1 MSALRIGRI
10 PAWWQQARS
19 RWARVQPITRR
30 RVLLFLLCFA
40 LAFTVR
46 GLTMQF
52 MRAHLTDASWFQP
65 GSYSVFDRR
74 AQSVLDGQ
82 ESAFWINDASRTDFA
97 QYPPAF
103 PLWVAL
109 LYKIT
114 GERSMYAV
122 QSVQW
127 ILDSLLVMFLVAG
140 IAVTAY
146 GWRVALAA
154 SFLAALS
161 PLLAMY
167 GAWPSADA
175 PTAWFVLGGV
185 WLLLVA
191 AQKQSWKWAFGA
203 GLMLG
208 IACWFRVNPLYL
220 AFAWALALLFF
231 VRASWRKRFAL
242 SAAVALGAVLVIT
255 PVVVR
260 NYVVF
265 PDFTPTGG
273 TLGANLWEG
282 LGETELG
289 RSYGFIYGDDK
300 MVERERIKMG
310 LPADFP
316 LEAFWPDGIRRDR
329 ERVRESLGFI
339 KQHPFWYTGVML
351 KRMWGMLKVAGEPL
365 AYYGSSGV
373 NVTSRKSLPEE
384 RQGGLLALFV
394 NVLGMLQSV
403 VRYLLLPL
411 VACGVW
417 LAARKDFFTTALLL
431 TTILYYLGPGTMAHT
446 EIRYMLP
453 MHQLLPIFAGVSL
466 CRLAEMVFNRRLRA
480 ASSTEKETKAES

>member
-1 MSALRIGRI
+1 VRRGKI
-10 PAWWQQARS
+10 PAWW
-19 RWARVQPITRR
+19 RWAKERWAGFQPATRR
-30 RVLLFLLCFA
+30 RALLFLLFFA

-52 MRAHLTDASWFQP
+52 VRAHLNDASWFQP
-65 GSYSVFDRR
+65 GSYAVFDKR
-74 AQSVLDGQ
+74 AQSILDGRAR
-82 ESAFWINDASRTDFA
+82 AFWIDDASRTDLV

-103 PLWVAL
+103 PWWVAVV
-109 LYKIT
+109 YKMT

-127 ILDSLLVMFLVAG
+127 ILDSLLVMFLVTG
-140 IAVTAY
+140 VAVTAY
-146 GWRVALAA
+146 GWRAGLAA
-154 SFLAALS
+154 AFLAALS

-185 WLLLVA
+185 WLLLIA
-191 AQKQSWKWAFGA
+191 ARRLSWKWAFGA

-208 IACWFRVNPLYL
+208 AACWVRVNPLYL
-220 AFAWALALLFF
+220 AFLWALAMLFF
-231 VRASWRKRFAL
+231 VRASWRRRITL
-242 SAAVALGAVLVIT
+242 SAAVALGAVLVIS
-255 PVVVR
+255 PIVVR

-273 TLGANLWEG
+273 TIGANLWEG

-300 MVERERIKMG
+300 MIERERVKMG
-310 LPADFP
+310 LPQDFP

-329 ERVRESLGFI
+329 ERVRESLELI
-339 KQHPFWYTGVML
+339 RKHPFWYAGVML
-351 KRMWGMLKVAGEPL
+351 RRMWGMLKVAGEPL
-365 AYYGSSGV
+365 PYYGSSGI
-373 NVTSRKSLPEE
+373 NVTSKKCLPAE
-384 RQGGLLALFV
+384 RQGGVLALFV
-394 NVLGMLQSV
+394 NALGMLQSV

-411 VACGVW
+411 VAFGVW
-417 LAARKDFFTTALLL
+417 LGLRKDFFTTALLL
-431 TTILYYLGPGTMAHT
+431 TVIFYYLVLGTAAHT

-453 MHQLLPIFAGVSL
+453 MHQLLPIFAGLGL
-466 CRLAEMVFNRRLRA
+466 CRLAEVIFNRQRPA
-480 ASSTEKETKAES
+480 ALSNDKEIKAES